1 MVRQAHLIAVVGTF
15 FLIGCAVLLV
25 VGCAG
30 TSSEAPQE
38 KQGQAE
44 ITKQEQE
51 NSLEATASEEIRC
64 EGTRTIEML
73 KGKGVVPD
81 SSVQPGDPETI
92 YVTNDIPGCP
102 NKGGVLS
109 GTDKLD
115 RLAGEDSEDEVRGLG
130 GSDQLYGGLGSD
142 VLYGSTGND
151 ELIGGGWNPSLDPSY
166 TDRSKDVLYGGPGR
180 DILDGAVAD
189 DVLYGGDGDD
199 NIHLGL
205 GGVGGGLVGGP
216 GKDVIHGGDGNDF
229 LNGRSGPL
237 ADHQRDELDCG
248 PGTDE
253 YLAHKN
259 DFVDSSCEVKWHP

>member
-1 MVRQAHLIAVVGTF
+1 MVA

-30 TSSEAPQE
+30 VRSEAPKE
-38 KQGQAE
+38 
-44 ITKQEQE
+44 QEQGRAE
-51 NSLEATASEEIRC
+51 ATEGLARSPEATASEEEVRC

-73 KGKGVVPD
+73 KGSASYIAD
-81 SSVQPGDPETI
+81 STVQPGDPETI
-92 YVTNDIPGCP
+92 YITNDIPGCP
-102 NKGGVLS
+102 NGGLLS

-130 GSDQLYGGLGSD
+130 GSDRLSGGLGSD

-151 ELIGGGWNPSLDPSY
+151 ELRGGSWNPSLDPSY

-189 DVLYGGDGDD
+189 DVLYGGGGDD
-199 NIHLGL
+199 IHLGL

-216 GKDVIHGGDGNDF
+216 GKDVIYGGDGNDF
-229 LNGRSGPL
+229 LNGGSGPL
-237 ADHQRDELDCG
+237 VDHQRDELYCG

-259 DFVDSSCEVKWHP
+259 DFVDSSCEKKFELGPP